1 MSVHIVPRKTYF
13 SVFGALLVFTAL
25 TVTAANINFGKMNDV
40 IAMTIAVIKMMLVLL
55 FFMHVRYSS
64 RLIWVIVASMFFWLY
79 FAMTG
84 LHALHMII
92 GMGIIAPIMYWAWK
106 GRYSPEYHAPVENFG
121 LYWHFVDII
130 WIFLFPL
137 LYLLGAHFGEGH

>member
-25 TVTAANINFGKMNDV
+25 TVTAANINFGKMNDL

-64 RLIWVIVASMFFWLY
+64 RLIWVIVASMFFWLLILLLLTITDY
-79 FAMTG
+79 TSRG
-84 LHALHMII
+84 
-92 GMGIIAPIMYWAWK
+92 W
-106 GRYSPEYHAPVENFG
+106 FG
-121 LYWHFVDII
+121 PNVTL
-130 WIFLFPL
+130 
-137 LYLLGAHFGEGH
+137 